1 MTYLIKQWTHL
12 QTKMTGDQ
20 NVNVHITESRNTS
33 SKALAKPPTKE
44 PLKVIT
50 IELTKA
56 PF

>member
-1 MTYLIKQWTHL
+1 
-12 QTKMTGDQ
+12 MTGDQ
-20 NVNVHITESRNTS
+20 NVNVHITESQNTS
-33 SKALAKPPTKE
+33 SKAIAKPPTKE